1 LFGHAFAPARTRNRF
16 FSVVLAALVALV
28 PVLVGGAAPASAVSG
43 TLGFVASASTAGNR
57 TAHTV
62 KVPTGVRAGD
72 TLVLFLTTNAVSST
86 ISNTVAGWTLLQ
98 QKNGTD
104 TRGRAW
110 TKQASATDAGSTVTV
125 TTSAAAKSVISV
137 SAYRSSLGS
146 SKVTASGSAVVNA
159 AATRHTAPAV
169 AVSTAGSWLVSAWN
183 EKSST
188 TVTWT
193 APNGTTV
200 RTRAAGTGT
209 GKVSGIVGDS
219 NAPVAT
225 GTAAARTAT
234 TSASVGRSVEFS
246 VVVAP
251 GSATT
256 TNQAPVASFT
266 SSCPA
271 LTCAFDAS
279 GSTDP
284 DGNALTYSWSFG
296 DGGTAASAKP
306 SHTFA
311 SAGSRS
317 VTLTVSDGTLTSA
330 KTTAV
335 TVTAPPSVPTMS
347 KLPPSTPHTDMP
359 KISDGEIWD
368 IELVGNRVFIA
379 GSFTSI
385 QNQRSTN
392 TTTYAQAG
400 LASYNIDT
408 GLVDTTFRPTFGGGG
423 VEAVEASP
431 DGTKLYA
438 AGNFSTVNGVTR
450 KGVVRLDPATGA
462 PVSGF
467 TANTDAKAAEL
478 AVSSSTVYIG
488 GQFTK
493 VNGVAR
499 SALAAVDANTGA
511 VDTGFVN
518 NITGG
523 IGTNGELTVQRLKLT
538 HDLSKLLVVHTGRQ
552 VNGQDRYGVA
562 LIDTASKQLLPWRT
576 HLWEDNLQ
584 FVGGIQR
591 VYGGDISPDDTY
603 FVVSSGSGG
612 DRPPINDT
620 VIRFPVAG
628 GDNVQPAWVSRHF
641 DSVYSVAI
649 ANNAVY
655 IGGHFSW
662 EESPSAP
669 DPWPG
674 LDDVGYGNGQ
684 GLSGYGLG
692 DAVVRRDH
700 ISAINPVDGKS
711 LEWNP
716 GSNSFEGNKT
726 MEVTSRGLF
735 TGGDAITQ
743 GGYNVG
749 RVAWYDPSTETAGN
763 GVDTTITDPIEG
775 RVDPAGIQ
783 FKIQGDASATGG
795 VKGVQIQVLDRD
807 SKQYLQSDLVTW
819 GASNTINAT
828 LGTAGAASTGWSLP
842 LTITGNH
849 RFQVQAR
856 TTAVSGT
863 TDPTK
868 ATKKFETFG
877 LSDRTPTTTIS
888 SPATSLV
895 TTETFTVAGSAADDV
910 GVTGVSLTIR
920 DSQNRY
926 LQDDGTAA
934 AGYNALR
941 VAPDVVGATS
951 TTWSTE
957 ITVPYEDTWKAQARS
972 TDTAGQSAVA
982 TANRTW
988 IVSSTGQA
996 PVVSITAPATMVPP
1010 TAAQPVTVTPGQP
1023 LTFSGS
1029 ANDDGK
1035 VTAVDIALVNTTTH
1049 EQLASDGTWG
1059 KDSVPAYYRIS
1070 LPNLSQAS
1078 YAWRYTTPFNL
1089 TPGSYTFR
1097 VRAVDDLGIATSTA
1111 NSGGLTLN
1119 AVIPGDAPPK
1129 ASLDTVG
1136 TVSGL
1141 QSLHLDLT
1149 GKASDDLGVDQVLVS
1164 VKEQASGRYLQPDG
1178 TSLSAAYA
1186 TLPAALAAKGTT
1198 STTWSLPLDLPVQG
1212 NWLVTAVA
1220 KDTVGQ
1226 QDTSN
1231 AGATATYPIYPGDQ
1245 PPTLTDALL
1254 APTEGMEFTDGRIF
1268 VSGRAED
1275 DQAMAR
1281 VDVAVTDEQG
1291 RYMSATG
1298 TFASTT
1304 PSWRTSFLTSPGT
1317 PGSNFS
1323 YTTPVLPAGAYTVQ
1337 IRGVDQHGLIT
1348 TTPATR
1354 HVTVS
1359 IPAGNK
1365 PPVADFGASCV
1376 QNVCTFDGR
1385 TSTDENAPTL
1395 TYTWDFG
1402 NGTGSGPVPTRTYT
1416 SAKTYPVTLTVK
1428 DEWGATAT
1436 QTKTVTISEP
1446 TGNLAPKPVINPP
1459 ACAGLSCNFSGVGSA
1474 DPNVGDTF
1482 TYAWDFKDGS
1492 ATSTSTSTAPT
1503 HTFPAAG
1510 TYPVQLT
1517 VTDGWG
1523 KAQTTTLNVTV
1534 PST

>member
-1 LFGHAFAPARTRNRF
+1 
-16 FSVVLAALVALV
+16 
-28 PVLVGGAAPASAVSG
+28 
-43 TLGFVASASTAGNR
+43 
-57 TAHTV
+57 
-62 KVPTGVRAGD
+62 
-72 TLVLFLTTNAVSST
+72 
-86 ISNTVAGWTLLQ
+86 
-98 QKNGTD
+98 
-104 TRGRAW
+104 
-110 TKQASATDAGSTVTV
+110 
-125 TTSAAAKSVISV
+125 
-137 SAYRSSLGS
+137 
-146 SKVTASGSAVVNA
+146 
-159 AATRHTAPAV
+159 
-169 AVSTAGSWLVSAWN
+169 
-183 EKSST
+183 
-188 TVTWT
+188 
-193 APNGTTV
+193 V
-200 RTRAAGTGT
+200 RTKATGTGT
-209 GKVSGIVGDS
+209 GKISGIVGDS
-219 NAPVAT
+219 NAAVAT
-225 GTAAARTAT
+225 GTAAARTAS

-251 GSATT
+251 GSSTT
-256 TNQAPVASFT
+256 ANRAPVASFT
-266 SSCPA
+266 SSCPSLA
-271 LTCAFDAS
+271 CTFDAS
-279 GSTDP
+279 GSTDA
-284 DGNALTYSWSFG
+284 DGNALTYSWAFG
-296 DGGTAASAKP
+296 DGGTATGATA
-306 SHTFA
+306 SHTYA
-311 SAGSRS
+311 SAGSKT
-317 VTLTVSDGTLTSA
+317 VTLTVSDGTSTSQ

-335 TVTAPPSVPTMS
+335 TVTTPPVATMT
-347 KLPPSTPHTDMP
+347 KLPPNAPRTDMP
-359 KISDGEIWD
+359 KIGDGEIWD

-379 GSFTSI
+379 GSFTTI

-408 GLVDTTFRPTFGGGG
+408 GLVDATFKPVFGGGG

-438 AGNFSTVNGVTR
+438 AGNFSTVNGVAR

-467 TANTDAKAAEL
+467 TANTDAKATEL

-488 GQFTK
+488 GRFTK

-499 SALAAVDANTGA
+499 SALAAVDATTGA
-511 VDTGFVN
+511 VDAGFVN
-518 NITGG
+518 NLTGG

-538 HDLSKLLVVHTGRQ
+538 HDLRKLLVVHTGRQ
-552 VNGQDRYGVA
+552 VNGQNRYGVA
-562 LIDTASKQLLPWRT
+562 LIDTTSKQLLPWRT
-576 HLWEDNLQ
+576 RLWEDNLQ

-620 VIRFPVAG
+620 VVRFPIAG

-649 ANNAVY
+649 ADNAVY
-655 IGGHFSW
+655 VGGHFSW

-700 ISAINPVDGKS
+700 ISAINPVDGKA

-783 FKIQGDASATGG
+783 FKLQGKASATGG
-795 VKGVQIQVLDRD
+795 VKGVAVEVLDRD
-807 SKQYLQSDLVTW
+807 SKQYLQDDLATW
-819 GASNTINAT
+819 GAANTIPAT
-828 LGTAGAASTGWSLP
+828 LGTAGAAATDWSLP
-842 LTITGNH
+842 LTVTGNH
-849 RFQVQAR
+849 RFQVLAR
-856 TTAVSGT
+856 STAVSGT
-863 TDPTK
+863 ADPTK

-877 LSDRTPTTTIS
+877 LADRTPTTGITGPIG
-888 SPATSLV
+888 TLV
-895 TTETFTVAGSAADDV
+895 STQTFTVTGTSSDDV
-910 GVTGVSLTIR
+910 GVAGISLTIR
-920 DSQNRY
+920 DSANRY

-934 AGYNALR
+934 ATYNAFR
-941 VAPDVVGATS
+941 VTPDVVGALS
-951 TTWSTE
+951 TTWSKE
-957 ITVPYEDTWKAQARS
+957 VTVPYEDTWRAQARS
-972 TDTAGQSAVA
+972 TDTAGQTSTD
-982 TANRTW
+982 TADRSW

-996 PVVSITAPATMVPP
+996 PVVSISAPTTMIPP
-1010 TAAQPVTVTPGQP
+1010 TAAQPLTVTPGQP
-1023 LTFSGS
+1023 LKFSGS
-1029 ANDDGK
+1029 ANDDGR
-1035 VTAVDIALVNTTTH
+1035 VTAVEIALVNTSTR

-1059 KDSVPAYYRIS
+1059 KDSVLAYYRIS
-1070 LPNLSQAS
+1070 PSNLSQAS
-1078 YAWRYTTPFNL
+1078 YAWTYTTPFNL

-1097 VRAVDDLGIATSTA
+1097 VRAIDDLGIATSTA

-1119 AVIPGDAPPK
+1119 AVVPGDAPPK
-1129 ASLDTVG
+1129 ASLNTPG

-1141 QSLHLDLT
+1141 QSLHLDLAGT
-1149 GKASDDLGVDQVLVS
+1149 AIDDVGVNQVQVS
-1164 VKEQASGRYLQPDG
+1164 LKEQASGRYLQPDG

-1186 TLPAALAAKGTT
+1186 ALPAHLVSPGTT
-1198 STTWSLPLDLPVQG
+1198 STAWTLSVDLPVQG
-1212 NWLVTAVA
+1212 NWLVTAFA

-1226 QDTSN
+1226 QDTSST
-1231 AGATATYPIYPGDQ
+1231 GATATYPLYPGDL
-1245 PPTLTDALL
+1245 PPTLTAALL
-1254 APTEGMEFTDGRIF
+1254 QPTEGTTFTDGRIF

-1281 VDVAVTDEQG
+1281 VEVAVLDVQG
-1291 RYMSATG
+1291 RYLSATG
-1298 TFASTT
+1298 AFTSTT
-1304 PSWRTSFLTSPGT
+1304 PSWRATFLTSPGT

-1323 YTTPVLPAGAYTVQ
+1323 YTSPVLPAGDYAVQ
-1337 IRGVDQHGLIT
+1337 VRAVDQHGLLSAPDT
-1348 TTPATR
+1348 GV
-1354 HVTVS
+1354 HVTVT
-1359 IPAGNK
+1359 IPPGNN
-1365 PPVADFGASCV
+1365 PPVADFGISCA

-1395 TYTWDFG
+1395 TYAWDFG
-1402 NGTGSGPVPTRTYT
+1402 NGTGTGPLPKRTYT
-1416 SAKTYPVTLTVK
+1416 SAKSYPVTLTVK

-1436 QTKTVTISEP
+1436 LTKTVTISEP

-1459 ACAGLSCNFSGVGSA
+1459 ACSGLSCNFSGVGSA
-1474 DPNVGDTF
+1474 DPNLGDTF
-1482 TYAWDFKDGS
+1482 TYTWDFKDGT
-1492 ATSTSTSTAPT
+1492 ATSTSTAPA

-1523 KAQTTTLNVTV
+1523 KAQSTTLNVTV
-1534 PST
+1534 PAT